1 MYPSVLSLIPSHSWT
16 AGDIAPWALAT
27 PSGQCLFDGWFC
39 CARYFLSHLLSFC
52 NIFADPF
59 PFPFF
64 SLGIYNEMN
73 KTLLV
78 LKLQNKQTN
87 KKKWAEDLNKH
98 FSKKDIQ
105 MANRH
110 MKRSSTS
117 LIIREMQINTT
128 MRYLLTL
135 VRMTIV
141 KKSTN
146 DKGWRGCGERES
158 SYTVGGNINWC
169 SHYRK

>member
-1 MYPSVLSLIPSHSWT
+1 MADFAVPGTSFPICYHFVTCLLTLFPS
-16 AGDIAPWALAT
+16 
-27 PSGQCLFDGWFC
+27 
-39 CARYFLSHLLSFC
+39 LSF
-52 NIFADPF
+52 PWE
-59 PFPFF
+59 
-64 SLGIYNEMN
+64 YTMN

-110 MKRSSTS
+110 MKRSSTL
-117 LIIREMQINTT
+117 LIIREMQITTT

-158 SYTVGGNINWC
+158 SYTVSGNINWC